1 MCLVKVILRSKHTQT
16 SRLLQSSYYLKFE
29 QLNVALAHKLLGEVN
44 FNLGGSTINGV
55 ICY

>member
-1 MCLVKVILRSKHTQT
+1 MYLVKVILRSKHTQT

-29 QLNVALAHKLLGEVN
+29 QLNVALAHKLPGEVN
-44 FNLGGSTINGV
+44 FNLSGSTINGV